1 VKVKWL
7 GHACFLITSDAGIKI
22 ITDPFTSGGGISYP
36 EIKEAADVVLTSHEH
51 GDHSNTAAIKGKPQ
65 IIKGTGVTETK
76 GIKFKGIGTYHD
88 DAKGT
93 KRGKN
98 TVFVFEVDGIRICHL
113 GDLGH
118 DLSDAEVGEIGKV
131 DVLFIPVGGFYTCD
145 VPVAKTICNKLSPK
159 VAIPMHF
166 KTPKLDTSVF
176 GAIVGC
182 DEFLTGKTN
191 VDRRNS
197 NEIEFRVGQL
207 PVSTQIVVLM
217 PP

>member
-1 VKVKWL
+1 MKVKWL
-7 GHACFLITSDAGIKI
+7 GHACFLITSDAGLKI
-22 ITDPFTSGGGISYP
+22 ITDPFSAGGGINYP
-36 EIKEAADVVLTSHEH
+36 EIQESADVVLSSHEH

-65 IIKGTGVTETK
+65 IIKGVGVKEAK
-76 GIKFKGIGTYHD
+76 GIKFKGIETYHD
-88 DAKGT
+88 DAKGA

-98 TVFVFEVDGIRICHL
+98 TVFVFEIDGIRICHL

-118 DLSDAEVGEIGKV
+118 DLSNTEVGEIGKV

-145 VPVAKTICNKLSPK
+145 VQDAKSVCNKLSPK
-159 VAIPMHF
+159 IAIPMHF
-166 KTPKLDTSVF
+166 KTPKLDTGIF
-176 GAIVGC
+176 GAIVSC

-197 NEIEFRVGQL
+197 NEIELKAGQL
-207 PVSTQIVVLM
+207 PASTRIIVLM